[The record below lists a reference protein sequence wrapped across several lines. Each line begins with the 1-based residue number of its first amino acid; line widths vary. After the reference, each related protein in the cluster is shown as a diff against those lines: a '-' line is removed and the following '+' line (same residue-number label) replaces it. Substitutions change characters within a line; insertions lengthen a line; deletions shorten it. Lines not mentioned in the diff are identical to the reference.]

1 MFNTLGNFMSKPQ
14 AGLLFV
20 DFKEG
25 KTLQLAGEADII
37 WEEEDV
43 EEITGGTRRFW
54 KFVVSKWVQIDS
66 LSGINWRFLDY
77 SPFNV

>member
-1 MFNTLGNFMSKPQ
+1 MFNTLGNFMSNPK

-20 DFKEG
+20 DFKKG
-25 KTLQLAGEADII
+25 NTLQLTGEAEII

-54 KFVVSKWVQIDS
+54 KFIISEWIQIDS
-66 LSGINWRFLDY
+66 LKGVHWKFVDY